1 MLRLLFEKKNDSVWI
16 SHLDL
21 MRVFQRAFRRAD
33 LMVKHSQGF
42 TPRAIVSIALPL
54 SVGVCSSCELLDFEL
69 EGNVPTCDVIC
80 DRLNQFL
87 SSGIRVLRVYDAQR
101 KIKELTHLR
110 AELVLEYDHG
120 IPSDFVGQM
129 DSLLRRQEIIVEK
142 HSRKGKSE
150 TDIRPLLVDYSI
162 AVPDNTT
169 AVLNLMVCAQNPAL
183 NPQLIV
189 DAIGRYCPN
198 LLPDFSSTSR
208 VEVYD
213 ASGHIFR

>member
-1 MLRLLFEKKNDSVWI
+1 MLRLLFEKKDDSVWI

-33 LMVKHSQGF
+33 LMVKHSQGY

-54 SVGVCSSCELLDFEL
+54 SVGVQSSCELLDFEL
-69 EGNVPTCDVIC
+69 EGEAPSCDIIC

-87 SSGIRVLRVYDAQR
+87 PSGIYVLQVYDAQR

-110 AELVLEYDHG
+110 ADLILEYDNG
-120 IPSDFVGQM
+120 LPADLVGQL
-129 DSLLRRQEIIVEK
+129 DNLLQREEIVVEK

-150 TDIRPLLVDYSI
+150 TDIRPLLVDYTI
-162 AVPDNTT
+162 AVPNDTT
-169 AVLNLMVCAQNPAL
+169 AVLNLTVCAQNPAL

-189 DAIGRYCPN
+189 DAIDRYCPD
-198 LLPDFSSTSR
+198 LLPDFSSTVR

-213 ASGHIFR
+213 DYGNIFR